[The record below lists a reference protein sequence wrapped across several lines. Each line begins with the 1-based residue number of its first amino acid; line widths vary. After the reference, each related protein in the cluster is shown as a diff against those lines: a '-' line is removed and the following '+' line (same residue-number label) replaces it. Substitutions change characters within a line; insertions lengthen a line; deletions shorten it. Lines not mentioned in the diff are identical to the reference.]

1 MGNLRFCRFI
11 KFKNWR
17 NNMSD
22 LISREALERRCKG
35 SYLTPDDFRFEIRNA
50 PAIEQGDVVDYIDE
64 FGNFENSLKQW
75 MVDEPDVKWDALY
88 TTPQQPQSVADVL
101 EEVLKI
107 LDGHIDRATTLG
119 QQEEFRE
126 AQARIRALIKR
137 NTEESE

>member
-1 MGNLRFCRFI
+1 M
-11 KFKNWR
+11 K
-17 NNMSD
+17 
-22 LISREALERRCKG
+22 
-35 SYLTPDDFRFEIRNA
+35 SYLTDKQVKEIYYNVVGDSIA
-50 PAIEQGDVVDYIDE
+50 NGELNYIKDLMNLAVEAAI
-64 FGNFENSLKQW
+64 
-75 MVDEPDVKWDALY
+75 DEPDVKWDALY